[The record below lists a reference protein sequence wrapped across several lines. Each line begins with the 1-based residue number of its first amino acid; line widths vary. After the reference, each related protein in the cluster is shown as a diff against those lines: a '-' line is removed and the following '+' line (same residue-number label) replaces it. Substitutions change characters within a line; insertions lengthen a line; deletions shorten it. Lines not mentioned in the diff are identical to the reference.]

1 MRFCL
6 VDRITKLEMGDHIE
20 AVKAVSL
27 AEEYLADHFPS
38 FPILPGVF
46 MLESLTEAAAWLV
59 RASEDFAH
67 SMILLAEAKNVT
79 YKSFLKPGNLLET
92 KVTCRRLAQDSSDF
106 VGVGYCDGIEVV
118 KGRFSLRHFNL
129 SERSDKFA
137 AVDARIVKHA
147 REQLGVLLDTPLGTA
162 KLGATNQAIC

>member
-1 MRFCL
+1 MKFCL
-6 VDRITKLEMGDHIE
+6 VDRITEIEAGKHIQ

-46 MLESLTEAAAWLV
+46 MLESLAEAAAWLV

-79 YKSFLKPGNLLET
+79 YKSFLKPGHILET
-92 KVTCRRLAQDSSDF
+92 QVTCRRLAPGESDF
-106 VGVGYCDGIEVV
+106 AGVGYCNGTEVV
-118 KGRFSLRHFNL
+118 KGRFSLRHYNL
-129 SERSDKFA
+129 SERNAEHAELDSKMIQ
-137 AVDARIVKHA
+137 RA
-147 REQLGVLLDTPLGTA
+147 REHFKILYDAPI
-162 KLGATNQAIC
+162 GATLQQA

>member
-1 MRFCL
+1 MKFCL
-6 VDRITKLEMGDHIE
+6 VDRITELEVGKRIE

-38 FPILPGVF
+38 FPVLPGVF

-79 YKSFLKPGNLLET
+79 YKSFLKPGHILKT
-92 KVTCRRLAQDSSDF
+92 QVTCRRLAQDESDF
-106 VGVGYCDGIEVV
+106 VGVGFCDGIEVV
-118 KGRFSLRHFNL
+118 KGRFTLRHYNL
-129 SERSDKFA
+129 SDKNGALA
-137 AVDARIVKHA
+137 AVDSRIVRHA
-147 REQLGVLLDTPLGTA
+147 REQFRILFDAPIDAPLQQT
-162 KLGATNQAIC
+162 